1 MTYATSSVVADFLL
15 PWINAMS
22 EPASPD
28 RTGAIEPVV
37 LPDEAYEA
45 LLPLI
50 KWARTLNC
58 ASPRGYRLGTY
69 DDVRETY
76 RLRTGDV
83 RRIGELFDR
92 RRELYENV
100 KVVDVEARG
109 GAATPAGADGQ
120 SVPRSRSQH
129 RAHGPSS
136 VEPEGTRASGANLTS
151 GAMNN
156 VPNRDAEHPSGATGR
171 LYG

>member
-1 MTYATSSVVADFLL
+1 MDSID
-15 PWINAMS
+15 
-22 EPASPD
+22 
-28 RTGAIEPVV
+28 

-58 ASPRGYRLGTY
+58 ASSAGYRNGQW

-92 RRELYENV
+92 RRDLYEAV
-100 KVVDVEARG
+100 KEA
-109 GAATPAGADGQ
+109 
-120 SVPRSRSQH
+120 
-129 RAHGPSS
+129 
-136 VEPEGTRASGANLTS
+136 N
-151 GAMNN
+151 
-156 VPNRDAEHPSGATGR
+156 
-171 LYG
+171 